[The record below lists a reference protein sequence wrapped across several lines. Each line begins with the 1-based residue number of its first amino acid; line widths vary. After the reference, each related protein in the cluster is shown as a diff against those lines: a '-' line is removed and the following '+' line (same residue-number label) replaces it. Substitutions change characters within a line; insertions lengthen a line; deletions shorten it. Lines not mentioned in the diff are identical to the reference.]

1 MIQPQTKRTTDHQQ
15 NNGKRG
21 KHSVYAHPSI
31 PDEDNII
38 QPMERKR
45 ATSISENEMP
55 TITQRI
61 FASIMSLSDMFNPP
75 FTLSTQ

>member
-21 KHSVYAHPSI
+21 KHSVYAHPTS
-31 PDEDNII
+31 PAEVNAI
-38 QPMERKR
+38 QAMERKR

-61 FASIMSLSDMFNPP
+61 FASIMSLSDIATP
-75 FTLSTQ
+75 

>member
-1 MIQPQTKRTTDHQQ
+1 TDHQQ

-21 KHSVYAHPSI
+21 KHSVYAHPSS

-75 FTLSTQ
+75 FTISTQ

>member
-1 MIQPQTKRTTDHQQ
+1 PQTKRTTDHQQ

-21 KHSVYAHPSI
+21 KHSVYAHSSS

-61 FASIMSLSDMFNPP
+61 FASIMSLSDMLNPP
-75 FTLSTQ
+75 FTISTQ

>member
-1 MIQPQTKRTTDHQQ
+1 Q

-38 QPMERKR
+38 QGRKR
-45 ATSISENEMP
+45 KIATSISENEIP

-61 FASIMSLSDMFNPP
+61 FASIMSLSDMLNPP
-75 FTLSTQ
+75 FTISTQ